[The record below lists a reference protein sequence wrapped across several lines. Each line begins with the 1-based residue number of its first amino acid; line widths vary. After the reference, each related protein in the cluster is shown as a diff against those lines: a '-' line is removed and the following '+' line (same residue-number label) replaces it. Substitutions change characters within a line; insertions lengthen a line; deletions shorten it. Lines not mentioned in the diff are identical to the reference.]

1 MAKKKKNTTTKV
13 FNSAAI
19 GGDLFQ
25 PAASAGNGKIWQWG
39 ADNLFP
45 QRVSMLARSNAIHRG
60 IISSKAD
67 YISGRGFAYDN
78 NNIALER
85 VVTRANGAQS
95 LSQVIQQVVYDMVLT
110 GNGFIEV
117 AIAGNQMLFFHQDA
131 TRCRVV
137 KPTEGADKR
146 VIISADWHNHIEQ
159 YDVELPLFPT
169 FEQDSEGVW
178 RSVVHLKDYEPMF
191 SHYGVPSYIAGLSAA
206 RIGYKTSSWN
216 EQRLDNS
223 FQLSGVM
230 QVVAPEDDDEKLAT
244 LAHDIERKFAGKPG
258 QVMFT
263 VSNEVGSAQFTPIQS
278 NNEGDWAALHGISK
292 NDLVTAHSWFISLAG
307 LDYTTGISSDR
318 MLNEYSV
325 ALATIIQPEQAVVLE
340 AIREALA
347 MVGIDGSSL
356 EFINMPPVIQKPV
369 YMKIW
374 EARKADGLDYDENDP
389 AQQAF
394 LANITKV
401 GGNNE

>member
-13 FNSAAI
+13 FNSVAI

-25 PAASAGNGKIWQWG
+25 PAASAGNSKIWQWG

-45 QRVSMLARSNAIHRG
+45 QRVSLLARSNAIHRG
-60 IISSKAD
+60 IISSKSD
-67 YISGRGFAYDN
+67 YISGRGFAYDEKN
-78 NNIALER
+78 AALER
-85 VVTRANGAQS
+85 VVTRANGTQS
-95 LSQVIQQVVYDMVLT
+95 LMQVIQRVVYDKVLT

-117 AIAGNQMLFFHQDA
+117 AIAGKEMVFFHQDA
-131 TRCRVV
+131 TRCRVI
-137 KPTEGADKR
+137 KPQSGADER
-146 VIISADWHNHIEQ
+146 IVISADWGNHIEK
-159 YDVELPLFPT
+159 YDVELPLFPS
-169 FEQDSEGVW
+169 FEQIDGIW

-244 LAHDIERKFAGKPG
+244 LAQNIERKFAGKPG

-263 VSNEVGSAQFTPIQS
+263 VSNETGSANFTPIQS

-325 ALATIIQPEQAVVLE
+325 ALATIIQPEQEEILQV
-340 AIREALA
+340 IRTALNR
-347 MVGIDGSSL
+347 VGIDGSSL
-356 EFINMPPVIQKPV
+356 EFINTPPIIQKPV

-394 LANITKV
+394 LANISKV

>member
-1 MAKKKKNTTTKV
+1 MAKKKKSTTTKV

-19 GGDLFQ
+19 GGDLFT

-60 IISSKAD
+60 IISSRAD
-67 YISGRGFAYDN
+67 YISGRGFAYDDKN
-78 NNIALER
+78 AALER
-85 VVTRANGAQS
+85 IVTRANGKES
-95 LSQVIQQVVYDMVLT
+95 LAQVIQRVVYDKVLT
-110 GNGFIEV
+110 GNAFIEV
-117 AIAGNQMLFFHQDA
+117 AIAGGQMLFFHQDA

-137 KPTEGADKR
+137 KPNEGEDKR
-146 VIISADWHNHIEQ
+146 VVLSADWNNHIEA
-159 YDVELPLFPT
+159 YDVTLPLFPL
-169 FEQDSEGVW
+169 FEEIDGVW
-178 RSVVHLKDYEPMF
+178 RSVIHLKDYEPMF
-191 SHYGVPSYIAGLSAA
+191 SHYGVPSYIAGLGAA

-230 QVVAPEDDDEKLAT
+230 QVTAPEDDDEKLAE
-244 LAHDIERKFAGKPG
+244 LAHNIEKKFAGKPG

-263 VSNEVGSAQFTPIQS
+263 VSNEAGAANFTPIQS
-278 NNEGDWAALHGISK
+278 NNEGDWAMLHGISK

-325 ALATIIQPEQAVVLE
+325 ALATIIQPEQTIVLE
-340 AIREALA
+340 AIRAALDR
-347 MVGIDGSSL
+347 VGVDGSSL
-356 EFINMPPVIQKPV
+356 EFINTPPIIQKPI
-369 YMKIW
+369 YMRVW
-374 EARKADGLDYDENDP
+374 EARKVDGLEYDENDP
-389 AQQAF
+389 AQQVF
-394 LANITKV
+394 LANITRV
-401 GGNNE
+401 GANE

>member
-1 MAKKKKNTTTKV
+1 MAKKKKTTTTKV

-45 QRVSMLARSNAIHRG
+45 QRVSLLARSNAIHRG
-60 IISSKAD
+60 IISSKSD
-67 YISGRGFAYDN
+67 YISGRGFAYDEKN
-78 NNIALER
+78 AALER
-85 VVTRANGAQS
+85 VVTRANGTQS
-95 LSQVIQQVVYDMVLT
+95 LMQVIQRVVYDKVLT

-117 AIAGNQMLFFHQDA
+117 AIAGKEMVFFHQDA
-131 TRCRVV
+131 TRCRVI
-137 KPTEGADKR
+137 KPQSGADER
-146 VIISADWHNHIEQ
+146 IVISADWGNHIEK
-159 YDVELPLFPT
+159 YDVELPLFPS
-169 FEQDSEGVW
+169 FEQRDGIW

-244 LAHDIERKFAGKPG
+244 LAQNIERKFAGKPG

-263 VSNEVGSAQFTPIQS
+263 VSNETGSANFTPIQS

-325 ALATIIQPEQAVVLE
+325 ALATIIQPEQEEILQV
-340 AIREALA
+340 IRTALNR
-347 MVGIDGSSL
+347 VGIDGSSL
-356 EFINMPPVIQKPV
+356 EFINTPPIIQKPA

-389 AQQAF
+389 TQQAF
-394 LANITKV
+394 LANISKV

>member
-1 MAKKKKNTTTKV
+1 MAKKKKTTTTKV

-45 QRVSMLARSNAIHRG
+45 QRVSLLARSNAIHRG
-60 IISSKAD
+60 IISSKSD

-78 NNIALER
+78 KNVALER

-95 LSQVIQQVVYDMVLT
+95 LSQVIQRVVYDKVLT

-117 AIAGNQMLFFHQDA
+117 AIAGKEMVFFHQDA
-131 TRCRVV
+131 TRCRVI
-137 KPTEGADKR
+137 KPQSGADER
-146 VIISADWHNHIEQ
+146 IVISADWGNHIEK
-159 YDVELPLFPT
+159 YDVELPLFPS
-169 FEQDSEGVW
+169 FEQIDGIW

-244 LAHDIERKFAGKPG
+244 LAQNIERKFAGKPG

-263 VSNEVGSAQFTPIQS
+263 VSNETGSANFTPIQS

-325 ALATIIQPEQAVVLE
+325 ALATIIQPEQEEILQV
-340 AIREALA
+340 IRTALNR
-347 MVGIDGSSL
+347 VGIDGSSL
-356 EFINMPPVIQKPV
+356 EFINTPPIIQKPV

-394 LANITKV
+394 LANISKV

>member
-1 MAKKKKNTTTKV
+1 MAKKKKTTTTKV
-13 FNSAAI
+13 FNSVAI
-19 GGDLFQ
+19 GGDLFT
-25 PAASAGNGKIWQWG
+25 PAASSGNGKIWQWG

-67 YISGRGFAYDN
+67 YITGRGFAFDDSN
-78 NNIALER
+78 LALER
-85 VVTRANGAQS
+85 VVNRANGTQS
-95 LSQVIQQVVYDMVLT
+95 LAQVISRVVYDKVLT

-117 AIAGNQMLFFHQDA
+117 AIAGGQMLFFHQDA

-137 KPTEGADKR
+137 KPSEGEDKR
-146 VIISADWHNHIEQ
+146 VVLSADWSNHIEA
-159 YDVELPLFPT
+159 YDTTLPLFPA
-169 FEQDSEGVW
+169 FETDEEGVW
-178 RSVVHLKDYEPMF
+178 RSIIHIKDYEPMF
-191 SHYGVPSYIAGLSAA
+191 THYGVPSYIAGLGAA

-230 QVVAPEDDDEKLAT
+230 QVTAPEDDDEKLAE
-244 LAHDIERKFAGKPG
+244 LAHNIEKKFAGKPG

-263 VSNEVGSAQFTPIQS
+263 VSNEAGAANFTPIQS
-278 NNEGDWAALHGISK
+278 NNEGDWAMLHGISK

-325 ALATIIQPEQAVVLE
+325 ALATIIQPEQAQILE
-340 AIREALA
+340 VIREALDR
-347 MVGIDGSSL
+347 VGIDGSSL
-356 EFINMPPVIQKPV
+356 SFINTPPITEKPN

-389 AQQAF
+389 AQNVY
-394 LANITKV
+394 LANITRV
-401 GGNNE
+401 GNE

>member
-13 FNSAAI
+13 FNSVAI

-45 QRVSMLARSNAIHRG
+45 QRVSLLARSNAIHRG
-60 IISSKAD
+60 IITSKSD
-67 YISGRGFAYDN
+67 YISGRGFAYDEKN
-78 NNIALER
+78 AALER
-85 VVTRANGAQS
+85 VVTRANGTQS
-95 LSQVIQQVVYDMVLT
+95 LMQVIQRVVYDKVLT

-117 AIAGNQMLFFHQDA
+117 AIAGKEMVFFHQDA
-131 TRCRVV
+131 TRCRVI
-137 KPTEGADKR
+137 KPQSGADER
-146 VIISADWHNHIEQ
+146 IVISADWGNHIEK
-159 YDVELPLFPT
+159 YDVELPLFPS
-169 FEQDSEGVW
+169 FEQIDGIW

-244 LAHDIERKFAGKPG
+244 LAQNIERKFAGKPG

-263 VSNEVGSAQFTPIQS
+263 VSNETGSANFTPIQS

-325 ALATIIQPEQAVVLE
+325 ALATIIQPEQEEILQV
-340 AIREALA
+340 IRTALNR
-347 MVGIDGSSL
+347 VGIDGSSL
-356 EFINMPPVIQKPV
+356 EFINTPPIIQKPA

-389 AQQAF
+389 TQQAF
-394 LANITKV
+394 LANISKV

>member
-1 MAKKKKNTTTKV
+1 
-13 FNSAAI
+13 
-19 GGDLFQ
+19 
-25 PAASAGNGKIWQWG
+25 
-39 ADNLFP
+39 
-45 QRVSMLARSNAIHRG
+45 MLARSNAIHRG

-67 YISGRGFAYDN
+67 YISGRGFAYDDKN
-78 NNIALER
+78 AALER
-85 VVTRANGAQS
+85 IVTRANGKDS
-95 LSQVIQQVVYDMVLT
+95 LAQVIQRVVYDKVLT

-117 AIAGNQMLFFHQDA
+117 AIAADQMLFFHQDA

-137 KPTEGADKR
+137 KPSEGEDKR
-146 VIISADWHNHIEQ
+146 VVLSADWGNHIEA
-159 YDVELPLFPT
+159 YDVTLPLFPI
-169 FEQDSEGVW
+169 FEEIDGVW
-178 RSVVHLKDYEPMF
+178 RSIIHLKDYEPMF

-230 QVVAPEDDDEKLAT
+230 QVVAAEDDDEKLAQ
-244 LAHDIERKFAGKPG
+244 LAHNIEKKFAGKPG

-263 VSNEVGSAQFTPIQS
+263 VSNEAGSAQFTPMQS

-307 LDYTTGISSDR
+307 LDYSTGISSDR

-325 ALATIIQPEQAVVLE
+325 ALATIITPEQTQVLE
-340 AIREALA
+340 AIRAALA
-347 MVGIDGSSL
+347 RVKVDGSSL
-356 EFINMPPVIQKPV
+356 EFINMPPIIEKPA
-369 YMKIW
+369 YMRVW
-374 EARKADGLDYDENDP
+374 EARKADGLGYDENDP
-389 AQQAF
+389 AQQVF

-401 GGNNE
+401 ASNGE

>member
-13 FNSAAI
+13 FNSVAI

-45 QRVSMLARSNAIHRG
+45 QRVSLLARSNAIHRG
-60 IISSKAD
+60 IITSKSD
-67 YISGRGFAYDN
+67 YISGRGFAYDEKN
-78 NNIALER
+78 AALER
-85 VVTRANGAQS
+85 VVTRANGTQS
-95 LSQVIQQVVYDMVLT
+95 LMQVIQRVVYDKVLT

-117 AIAGNQMLFFHQDA
+117 AIAGKEMVFFHQDA
-131 TRCRVV
+131 TRCRVI
-137 KPTEGADKR
+137 KPQSGADER
-146 VIISADWHNHIEQ
+146 IVISADWGNHIEK
-159 YDVELPLFPT
+159 YDVELPLFPS
-169 FEQDSEGVW
+169 FEQIDGIW

-244 LAHDIERKFAGKPG
+244 LAQNIERKFAGKPG

-263 VSNEVGSAQFTPIQS
+263 VSNETGSANFTPIQS

-325 ALATIIQPEQAVVLE
+325 ALATIIQPEQEEILQV
-340 AIREALA
+340 IRTALNR
-347 MVGIDGSSL
+347 VGIDGSSL
-356 EFINMPPVIQKPV
+356 EFINTPPIIQKPV

-389 AQQAF
+389 TQQAF
-394 LANITKV
+394 LANISKV

>member
-1 MAKKKKNTTTKV
+1 MAKKKKTTTTKV

-45 QRVSMLARSNAIHRG
+45 QRVSLLARSNAIHRG
-60 IISSKAD
+60 IISSKSD
-67 YISGRGFAYDN
+67 YISGRGFAYDEKN
-78 NNIALER
+78 AALER
-85 VVTRANGAQS
+85 VVTRANGTQS
-95 LSQVIQQVVYDMVLT
+95 LMQVIQRVVYDKVLT

-117 AIAGNQMLFFHQDA
+117 AIAGKEMVFFHQDA
-131 TRCRVV
+131 TRCRVI
-137 KPTEGADKR
+137 KPQSGADER
-146 VIISADWHNHIEQ
+146 IVISADWGNHIEK
-159 YDVELPLFPT
+159 YDVELPLFPS
-169 FEQDSEGVW
+169 FEQIDGIW

-244 LAHDIERKFAGKPG
+244 LAQNIERKFAGKPG

-263 VSNEVGSAQFTPIQS
+263 VSNETGSANFTPIQS

-325 ALATIIQPEQAVVLE
+325 ALATIIQPEQEEILQV
-340 AIREALA
+340 IRTALNR
-347 MVGIDGSSL
+347 VGIDGSSL
-356 EFINMPPVIQKPV
+356 EFINTPPIIQKPV

-394 LANITKV
+394 LANISKV

>member
-1 MAKKKKNTTTKV
+1 MAKKKKTTTTKV

-39 ADNLFP
+39 VDNLFP
-45 QRVSMLARSNAIHRG
+45 QRVSLLARSNAIHRG
-60 IISSKAD
+60 IISSKSD
-67 YISGRGFAYDN
+67 YISGRGFAYDEKN
-78 NNIALER
+78 AALER
-85 VVTRANGAQS
+85 VVTRANGTQS
-95 LSQVIQQVVYDMVLT
+95 LMQVIQRVVYDKVLT

-117 AIAGNQMLFFHQDA
+117 AIAGKEMVFFHQDA
-131 TRCRVV
+131 TRCRVI
-137 KPTEGADKR
+137 KPQSGADER
-146 VIISADWHNHIEQ
+146 IVISADWGNHIEK
-159 YDVELPLFPT
+159 YDVELPLFPS
-169 FEQDSEGVW
+169 FEQIDGIW

-244 LAHDIERKFAGKPG
+244 LAQNIERKFAGKPG

-263 VSNEVGSAQFTPIQS
+263 VSNETGSANFTPIQS

-325 ALATIIQPEQAVVLE
+325 ALATIIQPEQEEILQV
-340 AIREALA
+340 IRTALNR
-347 MVGIDGSSL
+347 VGIDGSSL
-356 EFINMPPVIQKPV
+356 EFINTPPIIQKPV

-389 AQQAF
+389 TQQAF
-394 LANITKV
+394 LANISKV

>member
-1 MAKKKKNTTTKV
+1 MAKKKKTTTTKV
-13 FNSAAI
+13 FNSVAI
-19 GGDLFQ
+19 GGDLFT
-25 PAASAGNGKIWQWG
+25 PAASSGNGKIWQWG

-67 YISGRGFAYDN
+67 YISGRGFAFDDKN
-78 NNIALER
+78 LALER
-85 VVTRANGAQS
+85 VVNRANGTQS
-95 LSQVIQQVVYDMVLT
+95 LAQVIGRVVYDKVLT

-117 AIAGNQMLFFHQDA
+117 AIAGGQMLFFHQDA

-137 KPTEGADKR
+137 KPSEGEDKR
-146 VIISADWHNHIEQ
+146 VVLSADWGNHIEQ
-159 YDVELPLFPT
+159 YDTTLPLFPA

-178 RSVVHLKDYEPMF
+178 RSIIHIKDYEPMF
-191 SHYGVPSYIAGLSAA
+191 SHYGVPSYIAGLGAA

-230 QVVAPEDDDEKLAT
+230 QVTAPEDDDEKLAE
-244 LAHDIERKFAGKPG
+244 LAHNIEKKFAGKPG

-263 VSNEVGSAQFTPIQS
+263 VSNEAGTANFTPIQS
-278 NNEGDWAALHGISK
+278 NNEGDWAMLHGISK

-325 ALATIIQPEQAVVLE
+325 ALATIIQPEQAQILEVVR
-340 AIREALA
+340 AALDR
-347 MVGIDGSSL
+347 VGIDGSSL
-356 EFINMPPVIQKPV
+356 AFINTPPITEKPI

-374 EARKADGLDYDENDP
+374 EARKADGLEYDENDP
-389 AQQAF
+389 AQNVY
-394 LANITKV
+394 LANITRV
-401 GGNNE
+401 GNE

>member
-1 MAKKKKNTTTKV
+1 MAKKKKTTTTKV

-45 QRVSMLARSNAIHRG
+45 QRVSLLARSNAIHRG
-60 IISSKAD
+60 IISSKSD
-67 YISGRGFAYDN
+67 YISGRGFAYDEKN
-78 NNIALER
+78 AALER
-85 VVTRANGAQS
+85 VVTRANGTQS
-95 LSQVIQQVVYDMVLT
+95 LMQVIQRVVYDKVLT

-117 AIAGNQMLFFHQDA
+117 AIAGKEMVFFHQDA
-131 TRCRVV
+131 TRCRVI
-137 KPTEGADKR
+137 KPQSGADER
-146 VIISADWHNHIEQ
+146 IVISADWGNHIEK
-159 YDVELPLFPT
+159 YDVELPLFPS
-169 FEQDSEGVW
+169 FEQIDGIW

-244 LAHDIERKFAGKPG
+244 LAQNIERKFAGKPG

-263 VSNEVGSAQFTPIQS
+263 VSNETGSANFTPIQS

-325 ALATIIQPEQAVVLE
+325 ALATIIQPEQEEILQV
-340 AIREALA
+340 IRTALNR
-347 MVGIDGSSL
+347 VGIDGSSL
-356 EFINMPPVIQKPV
+356 EFINTPPIIQKPV

-389 AQQAF
+389 TQQAF
-394 LANITKV
+394 LANISKV

>member
-13 FNSAAI
+13 FNSVAI
-19 GGDLFQ
+19 GGDLFE
-25 PAASAGNGKIWQWG
+25 PASSAGNGNIWNWG

-45 QRVSMLARSNAIHRG
+45 QRVSLLARSNAIHRG
-60 IISSKAD
+60 IISSKSD
-67 YISGRGFAYDN
+67 YISGRGFAYDEKN
-78 NNIALER
+78 AALER
-85 VVTRANGAQS
+85 VVTRANGTQS
-95 LSQVIQQVVYDMVLT
+95 LMEVIQRVVYDKVLT

-117 AIAGNQMLFFHQDA
+117 AIAGKEMVFFHQDA
-131 TRCRVV
+131 TRCRVI
-137 KPTEGADKR
+137 KPQSGADER
-146 VIISADWHNHIEQ
+146 IVISADWGNHIEK
-159 YDVELPLFPT
+159 YDVELPLFPL
-169 FEQDSEGVW
+169 FEQIDGIW
-178 RSVVHLKDYEPMF
+178 RSMIHIKDYEPMF

-244 LAHDIERKFAGKPG
+244 LAQNIERKFAGKPG

-263 VSNEVGSAQFTPIQS
+263 VSNETGSANFTPIQS

-325 ALATIIQPEQAVVLE
+325 ALATIIQPEQEEILQV
-340 AIREALA
+340 IRTALNR
-347 MVGIDGSSL
+347 VGIDGSSL
-356 EFINMPPVIQKPV
+356 EFINTPPIIQKPV

-389 AQQAF
+389 TQQAF
-394 LANITKV
+394 LANISKV